1 MLEMGFCEVELRF
14 RGKKIHCQYI
24 FPHAE
29 WVLWTKILI
38 IIIVSLPLVFFFNL
52 DKYLCRYVR
61 ACLFI
66 FIYILRICTYTH
78 TSTHVNMYTYI
89 QRDTASRHSKSQEQ
103 TPLLFFTAH
112 GYCTAQAGQACSGGS
127 HFPRHSRPHHRSP
140 SCFTTPGSPREP
152 LWVGWVAQCWE
163 MVLLCW
169 RKMKNKP
176 ILSQTAVR
184 PHPGIVWF
192 VV

>member
-1 MLEMGFCEVELRF
+1 MRESDKSICMKAMLEMGFCEVELRF
-14 RGKKIHCQYI
+14 RGKKIHCQWI
-24 FPHAE
+24 FPSCR
-29 WVLWTKILI
+29 VG
-38 IIIVSLPLVFFFNL
+38 PLNKNIDHHYCFPSFIFFFNL
-52 DKYLCRYVR
+52 DKYLCRYLH

-103 TPLLFFTAH
+103 TSLLFFTAH
-112 GYCTAQAGQACSGGS
+112 GYCTAQEGQACSGGS

-152 LWVGWVAQCWE
+152 L
-163 MVLLCW
+163 
-169 RKMKNKP
+169 
-176 ILSQTAVR
+176 
-184 PHPGIVWF
+184 
-192 VV
+192 